1 MSNTC
6 FNLTFVLSRK
16 LLRAVAANAAPFLC
30 NFRAN
35 FAAAIR
41 IGKAANAGQANV
53 RLTYLKVGGYGTNR
67 NSLSTEKVTQ
77 YILGK
82 GLEKVPY
89 KPHCVRLVT
98 NKNNCNVK
106 GIAEG
111 RLK

>member
-1 MSNTC
+1 LQIANA
-6 FNLTFVLSRK
+6 
-16 LLRAVAANAAPFLC
+16 LLRKNYANPF
-30 NFRAN
+30 
-35 FAAAIR
+35 
-41 IGKAANAGQANV
+41 GHKNAGKTNV
-53 RLTYLKVGGYGTNR
+53 RLTCLKAGGYGTNR